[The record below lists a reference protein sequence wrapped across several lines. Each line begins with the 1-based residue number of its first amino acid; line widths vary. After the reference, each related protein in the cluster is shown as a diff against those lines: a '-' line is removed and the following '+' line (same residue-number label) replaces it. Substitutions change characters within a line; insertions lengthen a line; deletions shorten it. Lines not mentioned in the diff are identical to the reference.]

1 MTDREKVENFAQMI
15 EFRTVSAQPGSSFD
29 IAPFLQLQ
37 DYLLEVFPAV
47 HNNFQREV
55 VSRGS
60 LLYTLPGYNPSLKP
74 IMLTAHLDVVP
85 AEEGEKWPHHPF
97 KGIIENGRV
106 WGRGSVD
113 YKIGVAGMLQACE
126 DILNEGFLPARPI
139 LLAFGHDEETGGM
152 SGAAEIVRLLLERD
166 IQLSSV
172 LDEGGYIY
180 TLPWLRED
188 VAVIGLA
195 EKGYLTLRLIAR
207 GEQGHASVPGV
218 RTAAG
223 ALGECLSLLEKH
235 QMPARLSQPVDRMF
249 RVTENLLID
258 LLRDEFASLSLSEM
272 TKIIEK
278 WSLGNAFIRTTTAP
292 TMLHGSSRE
301 NILPSEV
308 VALVNFRSVPGDH
321 SNDIVKHVKEIA
333 YPLGIEVEF
342 EDIRKVFEPSSEAST
357 ETDDYRS
364 ICEAVAEIWPG
375 LAVAPGIFPAAT
387 DSRHYGRIAD
397 NVYRFVPAHLGEN
410 GLSVLH
416 SEGESVS
423 VEDYLNAVEF
433 YTLYIRK
440 MCGG

>member
-1 MTDREKVENFAQMI
+1 MTDREKVEKLAHII
-15 EFRTVSAQPGSSFD
+15 EFRTVSGKPGSFEM
-29 IAPFLQLQ
+29 APFVQLQ
-37 DYLLEVFPAV
+37 DYLRKAFPAV
-47 HNNFQREV
+47 HKNCKREI
-55 VSRGS
+55 VSEGS
-60 LLYTLPGYNPSLKP
+60 LLYTLPGSDPSLKP

-85 AEEGEKWPHHPF
+85 AEDGEQWPHHPF
-97 KGIIENGRV
+97 KGTIVNGRG

-126 DILNEGFLPARPI
+126 DILNEGFLPARSI

-152 SGAAEIVRLLLERD
+152 NGAAEIVRLLRKRD
-166 IQLSSV
+166 TQLSSV

-188 VAVIGLA
+188 VAVIGIA

-207 GEQGHASVPGV
+207 GEQGHASVPGI
-218 RTAAG
+218 RTAVG

-235 QMPARLSQPVDRMF
+235 QIPARLSEPVDRMF
-249 RVTENLLID
+249 QATKHLFNDSLT
-258 LLRDEFASLSLSEM
+258 EFAALSLADK
-272 TKIIEK
+272 TRIIEK

-292 TMLHGSSRE
+292 TMLQGSSRE
-301 NILPSEV
+301 NVLPAEAI
-308 VALVNFRSVPGDH
+308 ALVNFRPVPGDN
-321 SNDIVKHVKEIA
+321 SNDIVEHVKAIA
-333 YPLGIEVEF
+333 FPLGIEVDF
-342 EDIRKVFEPSSEAST
+342 EDTGHIFEPSSEDSM

-364 ICEAVAEIWPG
+364 ICEAVEEIWPG
-375 LAVAPGIFPAAT
+375 LTVVPGIFPAAT

-397 NVYRFVPAHLGEN
+397 NVYRFVPAHLGES

-423 VEDYLNAVEF
+423 VEDYLDAVEF

-440 MCGG
+440 MCGGK

>member
-1 MTDREKVENFAQMI
+1 MTDREKVEKFAQMI
-15 EFRTVSAQPGSSFD
+15 EFRTVSAQPGSSFEM
-29 IAPFLQLQ
+29 APFLQLQ
-37 DYLLEVFPAV
+37 DYLQKVFPAV
-47 HNNFQREV
+47 HKYFQREI
-55 VSRGS
+55 VSKGS
-60 LLYTLPGYNPSLKP
+60 LLYSLPGSKPELKP

-85 AEEGEKWPHHPF
+85 AEDGERWPYHPF

-113 YKIGVAGMLQACE
+113 YKIGVAGILQACE
-126 DILNEGFLPARPI
+126 DIMTEEFLPARSV

-152 SGAAEIVRLLLERD
+152 NGAAEIVRMLRERE

-207 GEQGHASVPGV
+207 GEQGHASVPGI

-223 ALGECLSLLEKH
+223 VLGECLSLLEKH
-235 QMPARLSQPVDRMF
+235 QMPAKLSEPVNRMF
-249 RVTENLLID
+249 RATESLFID
-258 LLRDEFASLSLSEM
+258 LPQEGFASLSLSEM
-272 TKIIEK
+272 TEIIEK

-308 VALVNFRSVPGDH
+308 TALVNFRSVPGDH

-333 YPLGIEVEF
+333 FPLGVEVEF

-364 ICEAVAEIWPG
+364 ICEAVEQIWPG
-375 LAVAPGIFPAAT
+375 LTVAPGIFPAAT
-387 DSRHYGRIAD
+387 DSRHYGQIAD
-397 NVYRFVPAHLGEN
+397 NVYRFVPAHLGER
-410 GLSVLH
+410 GLGVLH

-423 VEDYLNAVEF
+423 VEDYVNAVEF
-433 YTLYIRK
+433 YTIYIKK
-440 MCGG
+440 MCGV

>member
-1 MTDREKVENFAQMI
+1 MTDREKLEKFAHII
-15 EFRTVSAQPGSSFD
+15 EFRTVSGQPGSSFEM
-29 IAPFLQLQ
+29 APFLQLQ
-37 DYLLEVFPAV
+37 DYLQEVFPAV
-47 HNNFQREV
+47 HKNFQREV
-55 VSRGS
+55 VSKGS
-60 LLYTLPGYNPSLKP
+60 LLYTLPGYDSSLKP
-74 IMLTAHLDVVP
+74 IMITAHLDVVP
-85 AEEGEKWPHHPF
+85 AEEGDKWPHHPF
-97 KGIIENGRV
+97 SGTIENGRV

-126 DILNEGFLPARPI
+126 DILNEGFLPARSI
-139 LLAFGHDEETGGM
+139 LMTFGHDEEIGGM
-152 SGAAEIVRLLLERD
+152 NGAAEIVRLLRERD

-207 GEQGHASVPGV
+207 GEQGHASVPGN
-218 RTAAG
+218 RTAVG
-223 ALGECLSLLEKH
+223 TLGECLSLLEKH
-235 QMPARLSQPVDRMF
+235 QMPARLCEPVDRMF
-249 RVTENLLID
+249 RATKHLLND
-258 LLRDEFASLSLSEM
+258 SVREEFASFSLSEM

-278 WSLGNAFIRTTTAP
+278 WSLGNAFIRTTTAT
-292 TMLHGSSRE
+292 TMIQGSSRE
-301 NILPSEV
+301 NILPAEV
-308 VALVNFRSVPGDH
+308 IALVNFRSVPGDH

-333 YPLGIEVEF
+333 EPLGIEVEF
-342 EDIRKVFEPSSEAST
+342 EDIRKIFEPSSEAST

-364 ICEAVAEIWPG
+364 ICEAVEEIWPG
-375 LAVAPGIFPAAT
+375 LTVVTGIFPAAT

-410 GLSVLH
+410 GLGVLH
-416 SEGESVS
+416 SDGESVS
-423 VEDYLNAVEF
+423 VEDYLDAVEF

>member
-1 MTDREKVENFAQMI
+1 MIDREKVEKFAHMI
-15 EFRTVSAQPGSSFD
+15 EFRTVSGKPGSFEM
-29 IAPFLQLQ
+29 APFMQLR
-37 DYLLEVFPAV
+37 DYLRKAFPAV
-47 HNNFQREV
+47 HENYKREI
-55 VSRGS
+55 VSEGS
-60 LLYTLPGYNPSLKP
+60 LLYTLPGSDPSLKP

-85 AEEGEKWPHHPF
+85 AEDGEQWPYHPF
-97 KGIIENGRV
+97 KGSIENGQV
-106 WGRGSVD
+106 WGRGSLD

-126 DILNEGFLPARPI
+126 DILNEGFLPARSI

-152 SGAAEIVRLLLERD
+152 NGAAEIVRLLRERD

-207 GEQGHASVPGV
+207 SEQGHASVPGI

-235 QMPARLSQPVDRMF
+235 QIPVRLCDTVDRMF
-249 RVTENLLID
+249 QATEHLFID
-258 LLRDEFASLSLSEM
+258 SLKEFASLSLSEK
-272 TKIIEK
+272 TGIIEK
-278 WSLGNAFIRTTTAP
+278 WSLGNAFIRTTTAT
-292 TMLHGSSRE
+292 TMLQGSSRE
-301 NILPSEV
+301 NVLSAAV
-308 VALVNFRSVPGDH
+308 SALVNFRSIPGDNSH
-321 SNDIVKHVKEIA
+321 DIVKHVKAIA
-333 YPLGIEVEF
+333 FPLGIEVEF
-342 EDIRKVFEPSSEAST
+342 EDIRHIFEPSAEASM

-364 ICEAVAEIWPG
+364 ICEAVEEIWPG
-375 LAVAPGIFPAAT
+375 LAVVPGIFPAAT

-397 NVYRFVPAHLGEN
+397 NVYRFVPAHLGKC

-423 VEDYLNAVEF
+423 VEDYLDAVEF

-440 MCGG
+440 MCGGK

>member
-1 MTDREKVENFAQMI
+1 MTDREKVEKFAQMI
-15 EFRTVSAQPGSSFD
+15 EFRTVSAQPGSSFEM
-29 IAPFLQLQ
+29 APFLQLQ
-37 DYLLEVFPAV
+37 DYLQKVFPVV
-47 HNNFQREV
+47 HKYFQREV
-55 VSRGS
+55 VSKGS
-60 LLYTLPGYNPSLKP
+60 LLYSLPGYKPELKP

-85 AEEGEKWPHHPF
+85 AEDGERWPYHPF

-113 YKIGVAGMLQACE
+113 YKIGVAGILQACE
-126 DILNEGFLPARPI
+126 DIMTEEFLPARSV

-152 SGAAEIVRLLLERD
+152 NGAAEIVRMLRERD

-207 GEQGHASVPGV
+207 GEQGHASVPGI

-223 ALGECLSLLEKH
+223 VLGECLSLLEKH
-235 QMPARLSQPVDRMF
+235 QMPAKLSEPVNRMF
-249 RVTENLLID
+249 RATESLFID
-258 LLRDEFASLSLSEM
+258 LPQEGFASLSLSEM
-272 TKIIEK
+272 TEIIEK

-308 VALVNFRSVPGDH
+308 TALVNFRSVPGDH

-333 YPLGIEVEF
+333 FPLGVEVEF

-364 ICEAVAEIWPG
+364 ICEAVEQIWPG
-375 LAVAPGIFPAAT
+375 LTVAPGIFPAAT
-387 DSRHYGRIAD
+387 DSRHYGQIAD
-397 NVYRFVPAHLGEN
+397 NVYRFVPAHLGER
-410 GLSVLH
+410 GLGVLH

-423 VEDYLNAVEF
+423 VEDYVNAVEF
-433 YTLYIRK
+433 YTIYIKK
-440 MCGG
+440 MCGE

>member
-1 MTDREKVENFAQMI
+1 MTDREKVEKFAQMI
-15 EFRTVSAQPGSSFD
+15 EFRTVSAQPGSSFEM
-29 IAPFLQLQ
+29 APFLQLQ
-37 DYLLEVFPAV
+37 DYLQKVFPAV
-47 HNNFQREV
+47 HKYFQREV
-55 VSRGS
+55 VSKGS
-60 LLYTLPGYNPSLKP
+60 LLYSLPGSKPDLKP

-85 AEEGEKWPHHPF
+85 AEDGERWPYHPF

-113 YKIGVAGMLQACE
+113 YKIGVAGILQACE
-126 DILNEGFLPARPI
+126 DIMTEEFLPARSV

-152 SGAAEIVRLLLERD
+152 NGAAEIVRMLRERD

-207 GEQGHASVPGV
+207 GEQGHASVPGI

-235 QMPARLSQPVDRMF
+235 QMPAKLSEPVNRMF
-249 RVTENLLID
+249 RATESLFID
-258 LLRDEFASLSLSEM
+258 LPQEGFASLSLSEM
-272 TKIIEK
+272 TEIIEK

-308 VALVNFRSVPGDH
+308 TALVNFRSVPGDH

-333 YPLGIEVEF
+333 FPLGVEVEF

-364 ICEAVAEIWPG
+364 ICEAVEQIWPG
-375 LAVAPGIFPAAT
+375 LTVAPGIFPAAT
-387 DSRHYGRIAD
+387 DSRHYGQITD
-397 NVYRFVPAHLGEN
+397 NVYRFVPAHLGER
-410 GLSVLH
+410 GLGVLH

-423 VEDYLNAVEF
+423 VEDYVNAVEF
-433 YTLYIRK
+433 YTIYIKK
-440 MCGG
+440 MCGE